1 MRLWRPLVREGGVRG
16 LGGRLGDDGF
26 GSDPLLDYG
35 GPLGISRL
43 HLNSHDKQ
51 FLALEDGD

>member
-1 MRLWRPLVREGGVRG
+1 MREGGVRG